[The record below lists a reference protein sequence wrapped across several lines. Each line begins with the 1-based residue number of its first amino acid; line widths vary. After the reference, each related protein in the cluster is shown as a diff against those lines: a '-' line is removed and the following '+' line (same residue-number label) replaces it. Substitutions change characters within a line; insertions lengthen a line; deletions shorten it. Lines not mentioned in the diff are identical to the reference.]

1 MRRVL
6 SYLAIFEPRSVPG
19 KLNGPRLQG
28 FICANRH
35 FLLRGFLALC
45 AFQGAIATTDAQAPG
60 TCASAE
66 TVLDPS
72 GAFEPNAQISLM
84 NEKIGLSR
92 SLSTASEGLFRAAL
106 LIPGSYSIKVT
117 AAGFGTQM
125 LRSVPVVASEIT
137 SIEFKLRLSDTS
149 TAVANEHFAVAE
161 ELQNA

>member
-1 MRRVL
+1 
-6 SYLAIFEPRSVPG
+6 
-19 KLNGPRLQG
+19 
-28 FICANRH
+28 
-35 FLLRGFLALC
+35 LRGFLALC
-45 AFQGAIATTDAQAPG
+45 AFQGAIATTDAQAPR
-60 TCASAE
+60 TCAIAE

-72 GAFEPNAQISLM
+72 GAFGPNAQISLM
-84 NEKIGLSR
+84 NEKTGLSR